1 MSDDALTS
9 IAEKLEKLAEA
20 MRDTL
25 ADPELD
31 RRLVSLDRD
40 NINEFGFDS
49 FGYSPSYVKQVVPVA
64 TLLYRHYFRTK
75 VYGIEHIPNTGRVM
89 LIANHSGQLPVDAA
103 VIALS
108 TLLDAQEPRMV
119 RSMVERWVPTLPFA
133 SVFLSRCGQ
142 VLGTPENCRVLL
154 DQDELL
160 LVFPEGAKGISKTYD
175 KRYQLQRFGHGFM
188 RLALEKNTPIVPV
201 AVIGAEEQAPSLY
214 NWKWLAKQM
223 GAPALP
229 ITPFFPWL
237 GPLGLLPLPVRYHLH
252 FGEPIHF
259 EGDANDDEG
268 TIGRMVKQVKNR
280 IRDLIHTGLK
290 TRTSVFR

>member
-1 MSDDALTS
+1 
-9 IAEKLEKLAEA
+9 
-20 MRDTL
+20 
-25 ADPELD
+25 
-31 RRLVSLDRD
+31 
-40 NINEFGFDS
+40 
-49 FGYSPSYVKQVVPVA
+49 
-64 TLLYRHYFRTK
+64 
-75 VYGIEHIPNTGRVM
+75 
-89 LIANHSGQLPVDAA
+89 
-103 VIALS
+103 
-108 TLLDAQEPRMV
+108 
-119 RSMVERWVPTLPFA
+119 
-133 SVFLSRCGQ
+133 
-142 VLGTPENCRVLL
+142 L